1 MELLCTTFG
10 GKWVRIL
17 KCTIILLSTFSFFL
31 IKLFMFWVWG
41 TCPLLYKL
49 ISLRY
54 FCGYLYDLNSL
65 SLFLSSNSS
74 VYIETT
80 IHAWHVDRGLGDDH
94 SAAIFYFNL
103 DDASSL
109 LCFFDRCFFSASNFR
124 ADAAEIFAQSC
135 MGLF

>member
-1 MELLCTTFG
+1 MG
-10 GKWVRIL
+10 IL
-17 KCTIILLSTFSFFL
+17 KCTITLLLTTLHVVSFHLSYLCF
-31 IKLFMFWVWG
+31 KFEVHV
-41 TCPLLYKL
+41 LLC
-49 ISLRY
+49 IGY
-54 FCGYLYDLNSL
+54 FRCVVFVVCVKYFII
-65 SLFLSSNSS
+65 LFLSSNSS